1 METARRDPECAPAQ
15 RVDVDQLTHA
25 ALTAV
30 TRALASIGRAFIC
43 LDLEF
48 RIVHASKMLDKL
60 LGEGT
65 SERLPGRAIGEV
77 LGDDL
82 FGRDGPLKEA
92 LIAGE
97 RREGWRGT
105 LQ

>member
-1 METARRDPECAPAQ
+1 MEPVRGNSECVSPQTAH
-15 RVDVDQLTHA
+15 VDQFTRA
-25 ALTAV
+25 ALAGV

-43 LDLEF
+43 LDMQF

-65 SERLPGRAIGEV
+65 SERLPGRAITEV

-82 FGRDGPLKEA
+82 FGRNGPLKEA
-92 LIAGE
+92 LLAGE
-97 RREGWRGT
+97 RREGW
-105 LQ
+105 